1 MRDWPEIQ
9 KLEIPPSE
17 VCSISG
23 DWEKLGIPNLARMSN
38 EMLLNA
44 AKWQRNSFYRFWV
57 ITGKNYAPL
66 NQIKVKANYNLVY
79 LNENSYIPRS
89 ILKQLK
95 NILQIS
101 YQKHPDTRRI
111 TFTLRITLQ
120 DALRSASFNIDL
132 NCTFQG
138 EMWMFL
144 RCIVPYSRKK
154 ITKKKFP
161 TI

>member
-57 ITGKNYAPL
+57 ITGKPTGGEC
-66 NQIKVKANYNLVY
+66 K
-79 LNENSYIPRS
+79 
-89 ILKQLK
+89 
-95 NILQIS
+95 
-101 YQKHPDTRRI
+101 
-111 TFTLRITLQ
+111 ITLPSTR
-120 DALRSASFNIDL
+120 LRLKLILISF
-132 NCTFQG
+132 T
-138 EMWMFL
+138 
-144 RCIVPYSRKK
+144 
-154 ITKKKFP
+154 
-161 TI
+161 